1 MDKPK
6 IRIVGYQAGMR
17 SLNCRQ
23 ENDDVTPQRF
33 DWYYGEEDTE
43 IIVYVEHMI
52 GKPVTDRSQKRVA
65 MLFEPYELRPW
76 HYDAAVAT
84 RRDYDLILTHHPD
97 FVALGAPFAFY
108 TLGGSF
114 IKDWG
119 IFPKSRLVSHVPGF
133 KDLLSGHKLRHEVTR
148 RFGDRIDVF
157 PYPFESKASA
167 LRDFRYSIIIENSKV
182 DHWFTEKLIDCLSQ
196 GTVPIYYGCPEI
208 GKFFNTRG
216 FFLFRDIGEL
226 PSIIDSLSEEDY
238 RLRLEAIHANL
249 ETARLYR
256 CTEDWLSTHYPNF
269 FYGSA

>member
-196 GTVPIYYGCPEI
+196 GTVPIYWGCPEI
-208 GKFFNTRG
+208 GQFFDTRG
-216 FFLFRDIGEL
+216 MITFQDLDEL
-226 PSIIDSLSEEDY
+226 ESILGWLSEEDY
-238 RLRLEAIHANL
+238 RSRIDSITRNL
-249 ETARLYR
+249 ELARQYR
-256 CTEDWLSTHYPNF
+256 CTEDWLSVHYPDF
-269 FYGSA
+269 FYG